1 MLVKFNKST
10 IVTEPHYNALTWLF
24 FFQIAAPFL
33 NYSAYTDTYVPSML
47 PQGPG
52 Q

>member
-10 IVTEPHYNALTWLF
+10 NVTEPALTWLF